1 MKSTAFDRKSVA
13 FGTKSNTNYRKSI
26 GSRYEINSGRQ
37 EINRISLGNRNGNY
51 RKSTRNHQENIM
63 KSIAF
68 DKTSIAF
75 DTRSIRNLIK
85 NHEKSIGNRHETNS
99 VRQVINNI
107 RYKINRKLTEFDRNS
122 TGNQ

>member
-37 EINRISLGNRNGNY
+37 EINRISLGSGNY
-51 RKSTRNHQENIM
+51 RKSTRSHQENIM

-75 DTRSIRNLIK
+75 DTKSLRNRRK
-85 NHEKSIGNRHETNS
+85 NHEKSIGNRHEISCIRQEINS
-99 VRQVINNI
+99 I
-107 RYKINRKLTEFDRNS
+107 RYKINRRS

>member
-37 EINRISLGNRNGNY
+37 EINRISLGNRHGNY
-51 RKSTRNHQENIM
+51 RQITRNHQENIM

-75 DTRSIRNLIK
+75 DTKSNRNCRKKSWEIK
-85 NHEKSIGNRHETNS
+85 RKSS
-99 VRQVINNI
+99 W
-107 RYKINRKLTEFDRNS
+107 
-122 TGNQ
+122 NQ

>member
-1 MKSTAFDRKSVA
+1 MKSLGFVKQSVA

-37 EINRISLGNRNGNY
+37 EINRISLGNRNGNH

-85 NHEKSIGNRHETNS
+85 NHEKSIGNRHEINGIRQEINS
-99 VRQVINNI
+99 I
-107 RYKINRKLTEFDRNS
+107 RYKINGRL